1 MNKKYY
7 VRKTKTPSR
16 WRTVRLGHSVNVHLR
31 SVDQK
36 IMNRM
41 PSSTNTFVEDNAIKS
56 FVQRMRHFVKTGN

>member
-7 VRKTKTPSR
+7 VRKTKKTSQ
-16 WRTVRLGHSVNVHLR
+16 WRTVKLSHSVNVHIR

-36 IMNRM
+36 IIDRM
-41 PSSTNTFVEDNAIKS
+41 PSSTNTFMEGNAIKS